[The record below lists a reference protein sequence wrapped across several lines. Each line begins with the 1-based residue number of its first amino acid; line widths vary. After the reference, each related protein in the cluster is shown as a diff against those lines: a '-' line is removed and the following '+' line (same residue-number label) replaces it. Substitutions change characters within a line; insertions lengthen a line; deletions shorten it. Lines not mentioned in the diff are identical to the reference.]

1 MADLNHMEA
10 AVEEL
15 LRIFEIDTPPVPIE
29 SMLQNPRGDMW
40 REVDVTQLSGSFL
53 KMDDAYS
60 PRMSMARLLAR
71 HIVHSNWGQ
80 QHGLDALSSD
90 EDGIRALARM
100 LIMPRSMVENAAS
113 ARTAAVMRL
122 HFEVPEEDA
131 SLRLQD
137 LDT

>member
-1 MADLNHMEA
+1 MNQMEA

-15 LRIFEIDTPPVPIE
+15 LTIFEIDTPPVPIE
-29 SMLQNPRGDMW
+29 IMLQNPRANMW

-53 KMDDAYS
+53 KLDDAYS

-71 HIVHSNWGQ
+71 HIVFSPWGQ
-80 QHGLDALSSD
+80 QRGLDAIGSD
-90 EDGIRALARM
+90 EDAIRALARI
-100 LIMPRSMVENAAS
+100 LIMPRSMVQNVSTAS
-113 ARTAAVMRL
+113 RTVATMRL
-122 HFEVPEEDA
+122 HFEVPENDA